1 LSIEFAFLVVGPI
14 ETNCYVIWDRDTRA
28 AAVID
33 PGDEAERIAAI
44 VESNGLR
51 VERILL
57 THGHF
62 DHMFCAGELARQ
74 YGARVGMH
82 ESDVWLLSDG
92 LGVAEPYY
100 DLSEHVPV
108 TPDDLLKDGDVI
120 ALGESTVTVL
130 HTPGHSAGGL
140 CFVTDAG
147 VFCGDTIFA
156 GSVGRTDF
164 PTGSFD
170 TLIASISS
178 KLLSLDDATP
188 LLPGHGPATTV
199 GAERK
204 WNFYL

>member
-1 LSIEFAFLVVGPI
+1 MIEFAFLVVGPI

-28 AAVID
+28 AAIID
-33 PGDEAERIAAI
+33 PGGEVERIAAI
-44 VESNGLR
+44 VESNALR

-74 YGARVGMH
+74 YDARVGMH

-92 LGVAEPYY
+92 LEVAEPYY
-100 DLSEHVPV
+100 DLSQHAPIK
-108 TPDDLLKDGDVI
+108 PDDLLQDGDVI
-120 ALGESTVTVL
+120 ALGESTITVL

-140 CFVTDAG
+140 CFATDAG

-164 PTGSFD
+164 PTGSLD
-170 TLIASISS
+170 TLLASISS

-199 GAERK
+199 GEERK
-204 WNFYL
+204 NNPYL